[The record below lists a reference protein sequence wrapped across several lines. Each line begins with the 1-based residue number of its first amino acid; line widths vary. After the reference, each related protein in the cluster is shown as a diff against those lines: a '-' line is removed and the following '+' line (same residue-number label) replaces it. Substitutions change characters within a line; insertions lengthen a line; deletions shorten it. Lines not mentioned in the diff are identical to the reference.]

1 MNRESKVYKEDIIER
16 MYFITKLV
24 QNQKSATMQ
33 GALTSKSDSMGG
45 IFDRF
50 INTIS
55 DSLIFEKIIIP
66 QINTDKKVNVISDY
80 YYYKPTKSIAGI
92 APDIFGIIIDGK
104 QVPFTIFNN
113 RWEPIDGMPQIEV
126 KTFKAKDQMISLRNQ
141 DYDDEYLVL
150 VDLNLRIDYLVP
162 FLDVNV
168 LNEEL
173 VQKMQ
178 MDDSVFII
186 DDKEFKITKVTPIDY
201 SSNEIGIIKLISVT
215 NATDF
220 MNQATLCRENT
231 SVRRMKEIKIRKV
244 NVKSN
249 LLHDK
254 LSLYA
259 NRSPRI
265 NKLYEFNKL
274 WKDKTNIRD
283 NVALLD
289 FSADNIDKIE
299 ICKYNTDGIV
309 ITALEEGCTFN
320 GTQLVVGKQYS
331 VLFQTLDR
339 TGNNGSEYFMQKQ
352 CAEYLNGLEEQ
363 LINELK
369 DIIDSVDI

>member
-16 MYFITKLV
+16 IYFITKLV

-80 YYYKPTKSIAGI
+80 YYYKPTRSIAGI
-92 APDIFGIIIDGK
+92 APDIFGMIIDGK

-113 RWEPIDGMPQIEV
+113 RWEPVDGMPQIEV

-231 SVRRMKEIKIRKV
+231 SIRRMKEIKVRKV

-259 NRSPRI
+259 NKSPRI

-369 DIIDSVDI
+369 EIIDSVDI

>member
-1 MNRESKVYKEDIIER
+1 MSREVKVYKEDIIER
-16 MYFITKLV
+16 IYFITKLV

-113 RWEPIDGMPQIEV
+113 RWEPVDGMPQIEV

-220 MNQATLCRENT
+220 MNQATLCRENI
-231 SVRRMKEIKIRKV
+231 SVRRMKEIKVRKA
-244 NVKSN
+244 NVRSN

-283 NVALLD
+283 NVTLVD

-369 DIIDSVDI
+369 EIIDSVDI